1 MTKDCRTTLPT
12 LNLFCSFVVCSQD
25 SLEACFIPSVREVAH
40 PCIRAWTPL
49 LTTCSCCLQVFTTAQ
64 GRCLQLA
71 KCLVQNNGVLL
82 IAHPAEGQPLIDRL
96 DKYILYND
104 EVMTYTLQS
113 AKLHS
118 STS

>member
-1 MTKDCRTTLPT
+1 MFHGKR
-12 LNLFCSFVVCSQD
+12 Q
-25 SLEACFIPSVREVAH
+25 VAQ
-40 PCIRAWTPL
+40 PCIRAWSPL
-49 LTTCSCCLQVFTTAQ
+49 LTTCSLLVQVFTTAQ

-82 IAHPAEGQPLIDRL
+82 IANPAQGQPLIDRL

-104 EVMTYTLQS
+104 EVMTHTLQL